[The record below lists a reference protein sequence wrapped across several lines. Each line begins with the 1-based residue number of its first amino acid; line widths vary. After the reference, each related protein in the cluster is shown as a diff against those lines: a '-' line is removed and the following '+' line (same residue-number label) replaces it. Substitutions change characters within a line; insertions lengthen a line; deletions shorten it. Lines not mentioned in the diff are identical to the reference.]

1 LELLDER
8 IEAFLSSKEAA
19 GQSRQHS
26 LRNRMKPHRGGSAR
40 HGVKSHSPF
49 GGFKHQAAPQQH
61 KHHVSLQRFAQ
72 GKVNTSHKKAEEAE
86 VARHKK
92 AAALRK
98 YAKLCKREGIV
109 SDRVNTNAV
118 SSTKS
123 DHDQDKKQLLQQKQQ
138 QKRDGQHS
146 FSSAQQEAQ
155 AAKDS
160 KALKELE
167 RQQVQK
173 EIKESEKVRKQK
185 RRETLVKTKKGQP
198 VLNNLVTKLLSK
210 IQGSKAA
217 ADSK

>member
-8 IEAFLSSKEAA
+8 IEASIKQRSSRSKVGSVRIET
-19 GQSRQHS
+19 GK
-26 LRNRMKPHRGGSAR
+26 MKPHRGGR

-72 GKVNTSHKKAEEAE
+72 GKVNTSHKKA
-86 VARHKK
+86 
-92 AAALRK
+92 AALRK

-109 SDRVNTNAV
+109 SDRVNINAV